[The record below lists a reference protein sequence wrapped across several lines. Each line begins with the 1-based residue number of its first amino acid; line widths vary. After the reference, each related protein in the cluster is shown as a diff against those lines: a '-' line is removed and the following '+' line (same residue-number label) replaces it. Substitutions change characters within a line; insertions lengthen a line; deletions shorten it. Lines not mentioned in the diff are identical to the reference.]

1 MQRVPGKTKY
11 QIATEVDADLEQ
23 WVRETAA
30 RQGKGK
36 ATWLRDLIIREKL
49 NGERK
54 IQRETN

>member
-1 MQRVPGKTKY
+1 MKRVPGKTKY

-30 RQGKGK
+30 RLGKGK
-36 ATWLRDLIIREKL
+36 AEWLRDLIVRERL

-54 IQRETN
+54 LRPG